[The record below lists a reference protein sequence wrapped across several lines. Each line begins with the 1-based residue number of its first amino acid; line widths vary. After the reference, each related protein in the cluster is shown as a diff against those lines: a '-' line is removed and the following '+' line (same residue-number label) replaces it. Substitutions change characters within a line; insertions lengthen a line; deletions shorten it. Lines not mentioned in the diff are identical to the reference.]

1 MTNTPLAGRSA
12 GNGAYSIDRWITGA
26 TSCGRLLGHDH
37 KTGQPVHIGITRPAS
52 VTPAELNGRL
62 DYEVSGVASCLFIG
76 TLDAPHGIEDHV
88 IVVEGVGPGRALT
101 QCAADLHSRTRLQ
114 VAQQI
119 SYTLVDAERQGIVL
133 GGLHPDLVWLDESAG
148 VSTTLAPRFPV
159 LLAVKK
165 KQRMVGEAPW
175 PFSDVGP
182 FIDPMM
188 LNPWHATASGDA
200 YCFGLLLAW
209 LFSGKHPFAEA
220 AHRGVNAWLSS
231 MADDERDPFAGPSA
245 IGKIL
250 DGVLIADPSRRMPI
264 GEIVAALGMVEL
276 DVD

>member
-1 MTNTPLAGRSA
+1 MTDTPLVGRTAS
-12 GNGAYSIDRWITGA
+12 NGAFSIDRWIMGA

-37 KTGQPVHIGITRPAS
+37 KTGQPVHIGITRPVS
-52 VTPAELNGRL
+52 VTPDELAARL
-62 DYEVSGVASCLFIG
+62 AYEVPGVARCLFIG
-76 TLDAPHGIEDHV
+76 TLDAPSGIEDHV
-88 IVVEGVGPGRALT
+88 IVVEEAGPGKALT
-101 QCAADLHSRTRLQ
+101 QCTSDLNSQTRLQ

-119 SYTLVDAERQGIVL
+119 GHTLVHAERQGIAL
-133 GGLHPDLVWLDESAG
+133 GGLHPDLVWPDSLSG
-148 VSTTLAPRFPV
+148 IGTTLAPRFPV

-188 LNPWHATASGDA
+188 LNPWHATAAGDA

-209 LFSGKHPFAEA
+209 LFGNKHPFAEA
-220 AHRGVNAWLSS
+220 AHRGNNAWLSA
-231 MADDERDPFAGPSA
+231 MAEDERDPFSGPPE

-250 DGVLIADPSRRMPI
+250 DDVLVAEPARRMPI
-264 GEIVAALGMVEL
+264 GEVAAALDTLRIDVE
-276 DVD
+276 

>member
-1 MTNTPLAGRSA
+1 MIDTLVGRSA
-12 GNGAYSIDRWITGA
+12 GNGAFSIDRWIMSA

-52 VTPAELNGRL
+52 VTPAELNARL
-62 DYEVSGVASCLFIG
+62 AYQVPGVASCLFIG
-76 TLDAPHGIEDHV
+76 TLDAPSGIEDHV
-88 IVVEGVGPGRALT
+88 IVVEEVGRGKALT
-101 QCAADLHSRTRLQ
+101 QCAADLDSRNRLQ

-119 SYTLVDAERQGIVL
+119 GHTLVHAERQGIAL
-133 GGLHPDLVWLDESAG
+133 GGLHPDLVWLDESSG
-148 VSTTLAPRFPV
+148 VRAILAPRFPV

-188 LNPWHATASGDA
+188 LNPWHATSPGDA
-200 YCFGLLLAW
+200 YCFGLLIAW
-209 LFSGKHPFAEA
+209 LFSGKQPFAEA
-220 AHRGVNAWLSS
+220 AHRGNNAWLSA
-231 MADDERDPFAGPSA
+231 MADDERDPFSGPSA

-250 DGVLIADPSRRMPI
+250 DDVLVAEPSRRMPI
-264 GEIVAALGMVEL
+264 GDVVAALGAVRLEVE
-276 DVD
+276 